1 MKRIAVIL
9 SGALCVL
16 FIGFSN
22 ARANNNDAL
31 QNEKTLLQSM
41 NSGDLNERVNSAFA
55 LGEIKS
61 SKALI
66 PLLNMLHSETHE
78 GARIM
83 AALSLYKIGSA
94 QGLYAVERAAIF
106 DKSERVRKMCAN
118 FYNDYVLNKSADKPD
133 IENDLLKAVNSDDFN
148 ARVSA
153 AYILGEMKSSR
164 AMIPLMRMLK
174 EEQTDGARL
183 MAALSLYKLG
193 DAQSIFSLRRAYEF
207 DNSPRVRRMCA
218 IFYNTH
224 QLEEKSK

>member
-16 FIGFSN
+16 FFGFSN
-22 ARANNNDAL
+22 ARANYNPESQD
-31 QNEKTLLQSM
+31 EESLLQSM
-41 NSGDLNERVNSAFA
+41 KSKNFDERVNSAFA

-66 PLLNMLHSETHE
+66 PLLDMLHNEPVE

-83 AALSLYKIGSA
+83 AALSLYKIGNA
-94 QGLYAVERAAIF
+94 QGLYAIERAAIF

-118 FYNDYVLNKSADKPD
+118 FYNNFALNEKIEKPD
-133 IENDLLKAVNSDDFN
+133 IEEELLTAVSSDDFN

-153 AYILGEMKSSR
+153 AYILGEMKSSK
-164 AMIPLMRMLK
+164 AMIPLIKMLR
-174 EEQTDGARL
+174 EEENDGAKL

-193 DAQSIFSLRRAYEF
+193 NYQSLYALRKAYEF
-207 DNSPRVRRMCA
+207 DESARVKRMCA
-218 IFYNTH
+218 IFYNTY
-224 QLEEKSK
+224 QRQEKSK